1 MDKLN
6 IDVSERLPLTD
17 LLALPHLK
25 EPLTSEPD
33 FDGSVA
39 NSIKSCFLPAFLF
52 LLAVLT
58 SRRLQTRSRPLE
70 ILTFLSF
77 FFRNLEGIE
86 GGK

>member
-25 EPLTSEPD
+25 EPLTSKPD

-39 NSIKSCFLPAFLF
+39 NSIKVC
-52 LLAVLT
+52 LLLGRT
-58 SRRLQTRSRPLE
+58 
-70 ILTFLSF
+70 TFLWRCRQVVDVTAGS
-77 FFRNLEGIE
+77 E
-86 GGK
+86 